1 MLMQDIQ
8 NNIVVISG
16 LSGAGKSV
24 ALQSLEDIG
33 YYCIDNMPLTL
44 LPEFSRQLED
54 ASRNKRAAVSV
65 DSRNLDVLEALQFD
79 ADGEKL
85 IDSFAELIFIE
96 STADVLLRRYSETRR
111 KHPLSDFKTNLTQ
124 SIDKEIDMLLP
135 LRKNAAHII
144 DSSDLTPHELR
155 EKIRR
160 IVGGRKQGVMLS
172 VESFGFKHGPPLHAD
187 FIFDVRCLPNPYW
200 DESLRHLSG
209 LDDKVI
215 DFLEKEPDVHKM
227 CNDIAQ
233 FLESWLPAFEA
244 DNRSYLTLAIG
255 CTGGHHRSVYTA
267 NRLAER
273 FKQKIPNVQVQHRD
287 L

>member
-24 ALQSLEDIG
+24 ALRSLEDIG

>member
-1 MLMQDIQ
+1 MPDIQ
-8 NNIVVISG
+8 NNIIVISG

-54 ASRNKRAAVSV
+54 ATRNKRAAVSI
-65 DSRNLDVLEALQFD
+65 DSRNLDFLQALHCN
-79 ADGEKL
+79 AEGEKF
-85 IDSFAELIFIE
+85 IDELTELIFIE
-96 STADVLLRRYSETRR
+96 STPEVLLRRYSETRR
-111 KHPLSDFKTNLTQ
+111 KHPLSDRVTNLMQ
-124 SIDKEIDMLLP
+124 SIDKEVELLAP
-135 LRKNAAHII
+135 LRKNADHII
-144 DSSDLTPHELR
+144 DSSSLTPHELR

-160 IVGGRKQGVMLS
+160 IVGRSKQGLMLS
-172 VESFGFKHGPPLHAD
+172 IESFGFKHGPPRHAD

-200 DESLRHLSG
+200 DEAIRHLSG
-209 LDDKVI
+209 LDAQVVE
-215 DFLEKEPDVHKM
+215 FLEKEPDVHKM
-227 CNDIAQ
+227 CDDIGR
-233 FLESWLPAFEA
+233 FLENWLPAFDA

-273 FKQKIPNVQVQHRD
+273 FRKIMPNVQVQHRD

>member
-1 MLMQDIQ
+1 MQDIQ

-85 IDSFAELIFIE
+85 IDSFVELIFIE
-96 STADVLLRRYSETRR
+96 STPDVLLRRYSETRR

-124 SIDKEIDMLLP
+124 SIDKEIDMLFP
-135 LRKNAAHII
+135 LRKKARHII

-160 IVGGRKQGVMLS
+160 IVGGRKQGIMLS
-172 VESFGFKHGPPLHAD
+172 IESFGFKYGPPLHAD

-227 CNDIAQ
+227 CNDIAL
-233 FLESWLPAFEA
+233 FLENWLPAFEA

>member
-1 MLMQDIQ
+1 MQDIQ

-79 ADGEKL
+79 AAGEKL

-96 STADVLLRRYSETRR
+96 STPDVLLRRYSETRR
-111 KHPLSDFKTNLTQ
+111 KHPLSDFKTNLAQ

-135 LRKNAAHII
+135 LRKKARHII

-160 IVGGRKQGVMLS
+160 IVGGRKQGVML
-172 VESFGFKHGPPLHAD
+172 
-187 FIFDVRCLPNPYW
+187 CLPNPYW

-233 FLESWLPAFEA
+233 FLENWLPAFEA

-267 NRLAER
+267 NRLVER
-273 FKQKIPNVQVQHRD
+273 FRQKIPNVQVQHRD